1 MKIKTVCSVVIAA
14 LLGGFVLY
22 SGPVF
27 AASAAK
33 QLAKGI
39 ELYNDNKME
48 DAMDAFV
55 DVLMNGTMEESAQAN
70 QYVNMIHN
78 RIGGIQNPVEV
89 AAGYTEGA
97 VRGWDNTVANTVNQ
111 AQTQANTWATAQQ
124 QQIQQDLAAQQ
135 QAAQNA
141 WNTQTQNLQNAVYT
155 PVQNFQET
163 VYAPVQNAQD
173 ALAELEAQER
183 ALNDQLEARRL
194 QLAQQAAQTQD
205 AVNAFVAQPVVYP
218 AGTGEMT
225 VADLLNAENPAYVD
239 TTVQPSYTVQ
249 PMYAT
254 EPVYATQPVYATD
267 PIYATQPVYTTQ
279 TVQTVE
285 TVQNP
290 IYEEQRVSDIY
301 MPRQE
306 NVLTTVGPATTS
318 SAFADL
324 TTPDAV
330 AARNLYTQQKLDSMI
345 QAAIDKVASEKGV
358 HLYVRDGRP
367 DAIDIDDGV
376 VFQGTNFRTE
386 SIPLL
391 NNIYE
396 LLALTQ
402 GAEYIIL
409 PPGSYTDDV
418 NLEGIREA
426 MALNSYFVKRGISQG
441 KLYYNM
447 GLVDKEAPAQFA
459 NLKGLSIVFDYDSKF
474 PTRMQKNAENETAP
488 LLSMAIVPQC
498 HAIDRSLGEAYA
510 IDFSVL
516 ETTEGL
522 DNWVLQVVQHGRDGN
537 YYIVRQ
543 LEGFAP
549 VYHQILWNGR
559 KGIIG
564 PELPC
569 GKYTIVLT
577 AMDLKGNKQTL
588 RRRVVV
594 KCSSDQ
600 SDSITAFCGIREP
613 AVEEET
619 VTTVKTTAA
628 LNYKASRLWKKPG
641 RTMGGSAQAKA
652 KAAATA
658 KTAAKATASESA
670 SDTSTYTVTKTV
682 RNIVTND
689 TSLPAVATTGTTGKT
704 TTTTTTT
711 SSVSTADSL
720 YGDMPADLPSK
731 VNPYDM
737 PYDEDF

>member
-1 MKIKTVCSVVIAA
+1 MKIKKVCSAVIAA
-14 LLGGFVLY
+14 LVGAVVLY
-22 SGPVF
+22 SSPVF

-39 ELYNDNKME
+39 ELYNQNRMDE
-48 DAMDAFV
+48 AMDAFI
-55 DVLMNGTMEESAQAN
+55 DVMVNGTQDEVAQAN
-70 QYVNMIHN
+70 QYVDKIHN
-78 RIGGIQNPVEV
+78 SIGGIQRPVEV
-89 AAGYTEGA
+89 AADYTERA
-97 VRGWDNTVANTVNQ
+97 VTNFDNSVNNAANQ
-111 AQTQANTWATAQQ
+111 AQAQANAWLAQQ
-124 QQIQQDLAAQQ
+124 EAQLQQDLAAQQ

-141 WNTQTQNLQNAVYT
+141 WNTQTQNLQNAVY
-155 PVQNFQET
+155 
-163 VYAPVQNAQD
+163 APVQNTYNDIEAQQR
-173 ALAELEAQER
+173 ALANQIEADR
-183 ALNDQLEARRL
+183 AQL
-194 QLAQQAAQTQD
+194 AAQTQSVVNTVATQP
-205 AVNAFVAQPVVYP
+205 AVRPY
-218 AGTGEMT
+218 GTEEMT
-225 VADLLNAENPAYVD
+225 VAQLLAGQPAPAAD
-239 TTVQPSYTVQ
+239 PL
-249 PMYAT
+249 YA
-254 EPVYATQPVYATD
+254 PQS
-267 PIYATQPVYTTQ
+267 VYTTQ
-279 TVQTVE
+279 TVE
-285 TVQNP
+285 TVQTTANNP
-290 IYEEQRVSDIY
+290 THIIATPSYTVESPVYNEPVTDVY
-301 MPRQE
+301 TPRQE
-306 NVLTTVGPATTS
+306 NVLTTVGPVTTS

-324 TTPDAV
+324 TTPEAV
-330 AARNLYTQQKLDSMI
+330 AARNLYTEQKLASMK
-345 QAAIDKVASEKGV
+345 QAAIDKINSYDGV
-358 HLYVRDGRP
+358 HLYMRDGRV

-376 VFQGTNFRTE
+376 VFKASNFRTE
-386 SIPLL
+386 SVPLL

-396 LLALTQ
+396 LLTLTE

-459 NLKGLSIVFDYDSKF
+459 NLKGLSIVFDYDSKL
-474 PTRMQKNAENETAP
+474 PTRMQKNADNENNP

-516 ETTEGL
+516 ETAEGL

-543 LEGFAP
+543 LEGFSP
-549 VYHQILWNGR
+549 VYHKILWNGR

-577 AMDLKGNKQTL
+577 ATDLKGNKQTL

-600 SDSITAFCGIREP
+600 SDNITAFCGVKEP
-613 AVEEET
+613 VAEKVTKVET
-619 VTTVKTTAA
+619 VTKG
-628 LNYKASRLWKKPG
+628 LNYKAARLWKKPAREMKG
-641 RTMGGSAQAKA
+641 AKVAETATA
-652 KAAATA
+652 KAAQTAQATA
-658 KTAAKATASESA
+658 TETASDS
-670 SDTSTYTVTKTV
+670 STYTVTKTV

-689 TSLPAVATTGTTGKT
+689 TSLPASTAATGST

-711 SSVSTADSL
+711 SSVSTTDSAL
-720 YGDMPADLPSK
+720 GDLPAK
-731 VNPYDM
+731 ANPYDM